1 MTHARR
7 KVLLGAAAVA
17 AVAAG
22 VGAGVLALRGQ
33 SGTAELLAASF
44 PDLSGRRRKLS
55 EWRGKPLLCNF
66 WASWCAPCRE
76 EIPLLNSAARD
87 NASIGFQVVGIAI
100 DNAANVHKY
109 LKTVQIGYTVLV
121 AEGSALRLMEALGNR
136 GGMLPFSVTL
146 DAAGRLRRHKLG
158 AYSADEL
165 RADLAALLR

>member
-1 MTHARR
+1 MTPARR
-7 KVLLGAAAVA
+7 KVVLGAAAVA
-17 AVAAG
+17 TVAAG
-22 VGAGVLALRGQ
+22 AAAGVLALRGQ
-33 SGTAELLAASF
+33 SGAAELLAASF

-76 EIPLLNSAARD
+76 EIPLLDSASRD
-87 NASIGFQVVGIAI
+87 HASIGFQVVGIAI
-100 DNAANVHKY
+100 DNAANVRKY

-121 AEGSALRLMEALGNR
+121 AEGSAIRLMETLGNR

-146 DAAGRLRRHKLG
+146 DGAGRLRRRKLG

-165 RADLAALLR
+165 GADLAALLR